1 MIETLSLSPPGRG
14 TGVRGVLV
22 GWIFENWSLCG
33 AWDLDIGISLVTG

>member
-1 MIETLSLSPPGRG
+1 LA
-14 TGVRGVLV
+14 